1 MSAESATRRNSDN
14 LVDQGDSCARVRVG
28 VLAHHRNDA
37 FFKGAPML
45 LDFHPTASE
54 TADGQEIGGH
64 RDRREQ
70 LVTVVAASLAVLIVA
85 AIAVLMGVA

>member
-1 MSAESATRRNSDN
+1 
-14 LVDQGDSCARVRVG
+14 
-28 VLAHHRNDA
+28 
-37 FFKGAPML
+37 ML

-54 TADGQEIGGH
+54 TADCQEIGGH